1 MEKTPTGKERLIKS
15 AAQLFHAR
23 SYASVGV
30 NDLCEHADVRR
41 GSFYYYFPSKEALA
55 LAVLEHE
62 ARELTED
69 VFEPA
74 FGDVGT
80 PLNGFERLLERLHD
94 YHTLRIEQESGSVG
108 GCPIANLAQ
117 ELGSQYE
124 DIREKAAEIMEGF
137 TTAYERAIADA
148 VAQGELPPDVDLR
161 LTAERVRA
169 YVQGVLEAVKLQNDP
184 GALLRLGI
192 DVRGLAV
199 RAGSDATP
207 LTG

>member
-30 NDLCEHADVRR
+30 NELCKHADVRR

-62 ARELTED
+62 AGELTED

-74 FGDVGT
+74 FGDVGA
-80 PLNGFERLLERLHD
+80 PLNGFERFLERLHD

-108 GCPIANLAQ
+108 GCPMANLGQ

-124 DIREKAAEIMEGF
+124 DIREKAAEILEGF
-137 TTAYERAIADA
+137 RAAYERAIADA
-148 VAQGELPPDVDLR
+148 VAQGELPPDVDPR
-161 LTAERVRA
+161 LTAERVGV
-169 YVQGVLEAVKLQNDP
+169 YVQGVLEAAKLQNDP
-184 GALLRLGI
+184 GVLLRLGI
-192 DVRGLAV
+192 NVRGLAV
-199 RAGSDATP
+199 RAGSGAAA